1 MLTDAYKHLRGI
13 QILFDSYNYFLPYSF
28 KGISHVIHNPIYQ
41 VNNDEIVNHSN
52 AKEKYKI
59 INIASLVTSCK
70 QQDIVIKIF
79 SNLAN
84 KYPNWDL
91 YFWGEGNDKENL
103 ENLIQKL
110 NLGNRVFLCGFTP
123 NPIEE
128 LKKSDLFIFPSKYE
142 GFPLALAEA
151 MSVGLPVVGFSNCSG
166 VNELIIDNQSGF
178 LCNSNEHMQ
187 NNIEKLILDS
197 ELRKKFGLV
206 GHNQMLAYTE
216 KLVTEKWKSLIDT
229 VYNKK

>member
-1 MLTDAYKHLRGI
+1 
-13 QILFDSYNYFLPYSF
+13 
-28 KGISHVIHNPIYQ
+28 NPIYQ